1 MVVRSERQE
10 FASEAAGRRGRPQAA
25 LPRPLAADPHQRLMI
40 VVERERA
47 IDVEHLM
54 TLALIG
60 TGVQAFGCLTS
71 TKAIAVVPCR
81 TFVSFDP

>member
-1 MVVRSERQE
+1 MVRSERQE
-10 FASEAAGRRGRPQAA
+10 FATEAAGRRGRPQAA

-40 VVERERA
+40 VAERARAVDVER
-47 IDVEHLM
+47 LM
-54 TLALIG
+54 TLTLIG
-60 TGVQAFGCLTS
+60 TGVQAFGCSSS

>member
-1 MVVRSERQE
+1 MVRSERQE
-10 FASEAAGRRGRPQAA
+10 FATEAVGRRGRPQAA
-25 LPRPLAADPHQRLMI
+25 LPRPLAADPHQRPMI

-47 IDVEHLM
+47 IDVERLM
-54 TLALIG
+54 TLTLTG

-71 TKAIAVVPCR
+71 IKAIAVVPCR